1 MSKKLKTPT
10 NRPPSIDQIARA
22 ISDLNLPHPLLV
34 DAAREAVNNFNG
46 GDVVEEARKIGE
58 VISRTLLTD
67 VINATGVLL
76 HTNMGR
82 APIKIG
88 DKNKYFRFSNL
99 EFDLETGERGSR
111 QDRSSKLIARA

>member
-1 MSKKLKTPT
+1 MSKKLETPT

-22 ISDLNLPHPLLV
+22 ISDLDLPHPLLV

-46 GDVVEEARKIGE
+46 GDVIEEARKIGE
-58 VISRTLLTD
+58 VASRSLLTD

-82 APIKIG
+82 SPINITE
-88 DKNKYFRFSNL
+88 KNNHFRFSNL
-99 EFDLETGERGSR
+99 EFDLETG
-111 QDRSSKLIARA
+111 